1 MAARWQRRRQE
12 WGEKKNKAVNNLKI
26 TYYKLMPEVKAQ
38 TKYLR
43 ISPRKMLS
51 LCKLIRGKHI
61 VIAKAV
67 LMRSPKKGAKL
78 ILKTLDSAIAN
89 AKNKNISEK
98 SLFIK
103 EITANQGP
111 SLKRWIPWSRG
122 IARPIK
128 KRTTH
133 LTIVLGE
140 EEKKKEEKIDK
151 K

>member
-1 MAARWQRRRQE
+1 
-12 WGEKKNKAVNNLKI
+12 
-26 TYYKLMPEVKAQ
+26 MPEVKAQ

-140 EEKKKEEKIDK
+140 EEKRKEEKIDK